1 MYFVKLTGKVRCQ
14 EILRARQCLN
24 FELHYKLQYPFPPSV
39 KLLVFAALYKCD
51 TGEEVKEGV
60 INNYAYVHCSTCHGV
75 AVFQKL
81 YLDTRSQVPH
91 FIEFT
96 LWVERENASNP
107 VDCYGRETFY
117 PVPGDN
123 AYRTTN
129 FIPHVPF
136 SSKNSQTSTEDVSAS
151 ENKIEILKM
160 VPHHGCK
167 SNPNFSEIV
176 R

>member
-1 MYFVKLTGKVRCQ
+1 
-14 EILRARQCLN
+14 
-24 FELHYKLQYPFPPSV
+24 
-39 KLLVFAALYKCD
+39 LVFAALYKCD
-51 TGEEVKEGV
+51 SGEEVKEGV

-91 FIEFT
+91 FLEFT

-123 AYRTTN
+123 TYRTSS

-136 SSKNSQTSTEDVSAS
+136 SSKNSQTSTETEDVSAS
-151 ENKIEILKM
+151 ENKIDLLKM
-160 VPHHGCK
+160 VPNRGGK
-167 SNPNFSEIV
+167 
-176 R
+176 